1 MAEEQAETVEA
12 EATGVEA
19 EGQETVDHEA
29 LQDQRLEEESQ
40 RQISTWLE
48 EKGIELPEGQ
58 TAEGQ
63 TAEVGTEEEPAS
75 VEAPR
80 ESDPPPV
87 EESPKFSKKFL
98 QVAKREREL
107 FKRQQKVKE
116 KEAEFKKYEPIEQAV
131 QRGDHVGALEAL
143 GGSYEAATTQVLGK
157 QPTDSKQADLEA
169 RLNRLE
175 TEKTQ
180 LEANQKVSAYTSR
193 LKNLAESNDEY
204 GITHS
209 MWDEAKDILLETSS
223 QYAKDNGKLLEDH
236 RLLGI
241 VEDYYAK
248 EAEKLLQH
256 PRFKRNMAPTV
267 AEEES
272 PPRSVQRKRART
284 LSTNVSRA
292 SVPARP
298 TASLTQDERLERAL
312 GVFRSRSRD

>member
-12 EATGVEA
+12 DANEVVE
-19 EGQETVDHEA
+19 EQESIDHEA

-48 EKGIELPEGQ
+48 QKGIELPEGQ
-58 TAEGQ
+58 TAEV
-63 TAEVGTEEEPAS
+63 ETEEEPVP
-75 VEAPR
+75 VEAPQ
-80 ESDPPPV
+80 EPDPPPV
-87 EESPKFSKKFL
+87 EEKPEVSKKFL

-107 FKRQQKVKE
+107 FRRQQEVKA
-116 KEAEFKKYEPIEQAV
+116 KEAEFKKYEPIEQSIK
-131 QRGDHVGALEAL
+131 RGDHVGALEAL

-157 QPTDSKQADLEA
+157 QPEDPKQADLEA

-180 LEANQKVSAYTSR
+180 LEANQKVNAYTSR

-204 GITHS
+204 GITTS

-223 QYAKDNGKLLEDH
+223 QYAKDTGKLLDDH
-236 RLLGI
+236 TLLGM
-241 VEDYYAK
+241 VEEYYAG
-248 EAEKLLQH
+248 EAEKLLSH

-267 AEEES
+267 AEEEPTS
-272 PPRSVQRKRART
+272 RSVQRKRART
-284 LSTNVSRA
+284 LSTNASRA
-292 SVPARP
+292 SVPAKP
-298 TASLTQDERLERAL
+298 TAPLTQDERLERAL